1 MFPGHLL
8 NYNICQVH
16 FDLMY
21 LIAKEMAAIEVF
33 QRKIHNLYGKKEIK
47 KLMMTKKENI
57 IYSYVLK

>member
-1 MFPGHLL
+1 
-8 NYNICQVH
+8 
-16 FDLMY
+16 MY